1 MVVIISAFIQKYSS
15 EALSEVAYAF
25 ICLSK
30 SHLLL
35 LHKLDGG
42 NLHYHAKVEPPL
54 QY

>member
-15 EALSEVAYAF
+15 ETLSYVAEAF
-25 ICLSK
+25 ICLYE

-35 LHKLDGG
+35 LHKLEGG
-42 NLHYHAKVEPPL
+42 NLHYHARVEPPL